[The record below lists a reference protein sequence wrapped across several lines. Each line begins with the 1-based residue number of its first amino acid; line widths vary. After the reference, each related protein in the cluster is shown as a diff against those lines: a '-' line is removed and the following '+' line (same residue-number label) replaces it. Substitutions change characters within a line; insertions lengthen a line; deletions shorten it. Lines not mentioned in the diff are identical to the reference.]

1 MKKVLLALLAFFLM
15 CSSSARANTV
25 DLLNLN
31 QTVSSYLEQGSH
43 FQLYN
48 AAGPTSNCGPS
59 QYLLCDSWSCPPFNL
74 EKSQYD
80 SNYNQTYYCSYQQ
93 DYYMALMPSSL
104 CQNASVGDYLYY
116 RANFYVNAS
125 DNANPDIET
134 IVGNFGPG
142 GWKSYFDWNLNLNV
156 YPQHIYNPI
165 DYNYNVDG
173 NYISIDVLASV
184 EDNTYGSSSN
194 RTGCAIS
201 MTSRSAPIFTLRNY
215 SLTTDYDLKVT
226 STFTPIALI
235 PQAALSSGSGSG
247 GGGSSINLQ
256 TIEDYLDSIDTNTAY
271 TNTLLNTL
279 LTDLTNINTSI
290 QSGNSNTTS
299 LINDLS
305 SIISALST
313 LANNQGTI
321 TQNQVTQDT
330 NIATYISGQT
340 STIQSLLNQ
349 IIANQGSSTVN
360 VDMTTTNN
368 LLSDI
373 QSSLNQIESY
383 ASSNATNIYGI
394 AQNANTQT
402 QYQYDIAQNTDYIPL
417 IYNFLSGGT
426 STPDYSFTLNTI
438 DQNAQISAA
447 NSTFFK
453 QQYESNNTSVTNTFS
468 SFANSVI
475 NQGYQ
480 TGSHTDNEQH
490 LKSGIPNLLQRP
502 WTLQSVDCEKLD
514 PSLTS
519 YSIQTRYTCYHD
531 GTFNKCLQVDFC
543 IRRHLANIFNGGDSD
558 DAYTDTSQ
566 TYSCDFFLTGLNGGP
581 SMNCGTNFLAMIDT
595 IAKTMIYFY
604 IITDIYKTII
614 NIANVTHDDKLDIL
628 EI

>member
-1 MKKVLLALLAFFLM
+1 MKKALLALLAFFLT
-15 CSSSARANTV
+15 CSSSQVHASVGSLDLSGDRNTFKQFIIDSNLENSTSAGIGNSQGINNCGLNALQSITFDVPEFDTSKSYLLELTWLISADSSSNQNTTQPVWFSRANTPDPSTPLAFTTTTV
-25 DLLNLN
+25 QVSNENFVVGNNNNTSFNTKMYLTVTPSNNGSTIKRMQIGNYVSANNYTYLIQYPQFQNCSTPNSSYFIYRVISIQYIEIDDSVITSVPLLLNQIIDTLSN
-31 QTVSSYLEQGSH
+31 QS
-43 FQLYN
+43 
-48 AAGPTSNCGPS
+48 
-59 QYLLCDSWSCPPFNL
+59 
-74 EKSQYD
+74 
-80 SNYNQTYYCSYQQ
+80 
-93 DYYMALMPSSL
+93 
-104 CQNASVGDYLYY
+104 
-116 RANFYVNAS
+116 
-125 DNANPDIET
+125 
-134 IVGNFGPG
+134 GN
-142 GWKSYFDWNLNLNV
+142 S
-156 YPQHIYNPI
+156 
-165 DYNYNVDG
+165 
-173 NYISIDVLASV
+173 
-184 EDNTYGSSSN
+184 
-194 RTGCAIS
+194 
-201 MTSRSAPIFTLRNY
+201 
-215 SLTTDYDLKVT
+215 
-226 STFTPIALI
+226 
-235 PQAALSSGSGSG
+235 
-247 GGGSSINLQ
+247 GGSSGGSVNLQ

-349 IIANQGSSTVN
+349 IIANQGSTTVN

-373 QSSLNQIESY
+373 QSSLYQIESY

-438 DQNAQISAA
+438 DQNSQISAA

-453 QQYESNNTSVTNTFS
+453 QQYESNDTSVTNSFS

-480 TGSHTDNEQH
+480 TGVSNGNEQA

-519 YSIQTRYTCYHD
+519 YSVQTRYTCYHD

-543 IRRHLANIFNGGDSD
+543 VRRHLANIFNGGTSD

-566 TYSCDFFLTGLNGGP
+566 AYSCDFFLTGLTGGP

-595 IAKTMIYFY
+595 IARTMIYFY